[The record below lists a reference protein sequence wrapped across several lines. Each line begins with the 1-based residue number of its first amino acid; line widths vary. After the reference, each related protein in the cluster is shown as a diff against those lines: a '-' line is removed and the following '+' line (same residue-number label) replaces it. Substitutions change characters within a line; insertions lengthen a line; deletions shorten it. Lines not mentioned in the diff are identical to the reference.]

1 MDGRKIC
8 EVNRQTLKGEK
19 NMKKYLLA
27 LLTLA
32 LAVVLAACGGS
43 KEETSTSTPTEGEES
58 KEIQLGA
65 TAGPYSDM
73 LSKAIIPQLE
83 EKGYTVELTEFGDYI
98 QPNIALNNGD
108 IDANLFQHTIY
119 LETFEQQNNMDLEAL
134 VIVPTA
140 PMGFFSE
147 KFTSVEEI
155 ADGATV
161 ALPND
166 PSNAARALTSLQEQG
181 LIELDPDID
190 QLTASEKDVI
200 KNDKNLVFQP
210 VEAASLPRQI
220 QSVDIAAVPGNFA
233 LAAGL
238 DLMDALFLENMPD
251 QYRNVVAVKA
261 ENKDSQLAKDLK
273 KIVESPEFEEI
284 IDVEFQGFG
293 KPEWMVNR

>member
-1 MDGRKIC
+1 
-8 EVNRQTLKGEK
+8 
-19 NMKKYLLA
+19 MKKYLLTF
-27 LLTLA
+27 LTLA

-43 KEETSTSTPTEGEES
+43 KEESTSTDQGSTDTQEES
-58 KEIQLGA
+58 KSIKLGA

-83 EKGYTVELTEFGDYI
+83 EKGYTVELIEFQDYI
-98 QPNIALNNGD
+98 QPNKALDNGE

-119 LETFEQQNNMDLEAL
+119 LETFEQQNDMDLEAL
-134 VIVPTA
+134 IIVPTA

-166 PSNAARALTSLQEQG
+166 PSNAARALASLQEQG
-181 LIELDPDID
+181 LIEIDPNVDT
-190 QLTASEKDVI
+190 LTASEKDVV
-200 KNDKNLVFQP
+200 KNDKNLEFLP

-238 DLMDALFLENMPD
+238 DLMDAMFLENMPD

-261 ENKDSQLAKDLK
+261 DNKDSQLAKDLIE
-273 KIVESPEFEEI
+273 IVESEKFEATIDTEFP
-284 IDVEFQGFG
+284 GFG

>member
-1 MDGRKIC
+1 
-8 EVNRQTLKGEK
+8 
-19 NMKKYLLA
+19 MKKYLLTF
-27 LLTLA
+27 LTLA

-43 KEETSTSTPTEGEES
+43 NEESTSTDQGSTDTQEES
-58 KEIQLGA
+58 KSIELGA

-83 EKGYTVELTEFGDYI
+83 EKGYTVKLTEFQDYI
-98 QPNIALNNGD
+98 QPNKALDNGE

-119 LETFEQQNNMDLEAL
+119 LETFEQQNDMDLEAL
-134 VIVPTA
+134 IIVPTA

-166 PSNAARALTSLQEQG
+166 PSNAARALASLQEQG
-181 LIELDPDID
+181 LIEIDPNVDT
-190 QLTASEKDVI
+190 LTASEKDVV
-200 KNDKNLVFQP
+200 KNDKNLEFLP

-238 DLMDALFLENMPD
+238 DLMDAMFLENMPD

-261 ENKDSQLAKDLK
+261 DNKDSQLAKDLIE
-273 KIVESPEFEEI
+273 IVESEEFEAV
-284 IDVEFQGFG
+284 IDAEFQGFG

>member
-1 MDGRKIC
+1 
-8 EVNRQTLKGEK
+8 
-19 NMKKYLLA
+19 MKKYLLA

-43 KEETSTSTPTEGEES
+43 EKETSTSNDEGSAPEAK
-58 KEIQLGA
+58 KEIKLGA

-73 LSKAIIPQLE
+73 LTKAIIPQLE
-83 EKGYTVELTEFGDYI
+83 EKGYTVELIEFGDYI
-98 QPNIALNNGD
+98 QPNIALDNGD

-119 LETFEQQNNMDLEAL
+119 LETFEQQNNMDLEPL
-134 VIVPTA
+134 IIVPTA

-166 PSNAARALTSLQEQG
+166 PSNAARALSSLQEQG
-181 LIELDPDID
+181 LIELDPEID
-190 QLTASEKDVI
+190 QLTASEKDVV

-220 QSVDIAAVPGNFA
+220 ESVDIAAVPGNFA

-238 DLMDALFLENMPD
+238 DLMDAMFLENMPD
-251 QYRNVVAVKA
+251 QYRNTVAVKA

-273 KIVESPEFEEI
+273 EIVESAKFEEVIDAEFE
-284 IDVEFQGFG
+284 GFG

>member
-1 MDGRKIC
+1 
-8 EVNRQTLKGEK
+8 
-19 NMKKYLLA
+19 MKKYLLA

-43 KEETSTSTPTEGEES
+43 EKETSTSNDEGSAPEAK
-58 KEIQLGA
+58 KEIKLGA

-73 LSKAIIPQLE
+73 LTKAIIPQLE
-83 EKGYTVELTEFGDYI
+83 EKGYTVELVEFGDYI
-98 QPNIALNNGD
+98 QPNIALDNSD
-108 IDANLFQHTIY
+108 IDANLFQHSIY
-119 LETFEQQNNMDLEAL
+119 LETFEQQNNMDLEPL
-134 VIVPTA
+134 IIVPTA

-147 KFTSVEEI
+147 KFSSVEEI

-166 PSNAARALTSLQEQG
+166 PSNAARALSSLQEQG
-181 LIELDPDID
+181 LIELDPEID
-190 QLTASEKDVI
+190 QLTASEKDVV

-220 QSVDIAAVPGNFA
+220 ESVDIAAVPGNFA

-238 DLMDALFLENMPD
+238 DLMDAMFLENMPD

-273 KIVESPEFEEI
+273 EIVESAKFEEVIDAEFE
-284 IDVEFQGFG
+284 GFG

>member
-1 MDGRKIC
+1 
-8 EVNRQTLKGEK
+8 
-19 NMKKYLLA
+19 MKKYLLA
-27 LLTLA
+27 FLTLA

-43 KEETSTSTPTEGEES
+43 EKETSTSNDEGSAPEAK
-58 KEIQLGA
+58 KEIKLGA

-73 LSKAIIPQLE
+73 LTKAIIPQLE
-83 EKGYTVELTEFGDYI
+83 EKGYTVELVEFGDYI
-98 QPNIALNNGD
+98 QPNIALDNGD

-119 LETFEQQNNMDLEAL
+119 LETFEQQNNMDLEPL
-134 VIVPTA
+134 IIVPTA

-147 KFTSVEEI
+147 KFASIDEI
-155 ADGATV
+155 TDGATV

-166 PSNAARALTSLQEQG
+166 PSNAARALSSLQEQG
-181 LIELDPDID
+181 LIELDPAID
-190 QLTASEKDVI
+190 TLTASEKDVV

-220 QSVDIAAVPGNFA
+220 ESVDIAAVPGNFA

-238 DLMDALFLENMPD
+238 DLMDAMFLENMPD
-251 QYRNVVAVKA
+251 QYRNTVAVKA

-273 KIVESPEFEEI
+273 EIVESAKFEEVIDAEFE
-284 IDVEFQGFG
+284 GFG

>member
-1 MDGRKIC
+1 
-8 EVNRQTLKGEK
+8 
-19 NMKKYLLA
+19 MKKYLLTF
-27 LLTLA
+27 LTLA

-43 KEETSTSTPTEGEES
+43 KEESTSTNEGSTDTQEES
-58 KEIQLGA
+58 KSIKLGA

-83 EKGYTVELTEFGDYI
+83 EKGYTVELTEFQDYI
-98 QPNIALNNGD
+98 QPNKALDNGE

-119 LETFEQQNNMDLEAL
+119 LETFEQQNDMDLEAL
-134 VIVPTA
+134 IIVPTA

-166 PSNAARALTSLQEQG
+166 PSNAARALASLQEQG
-181 LIELDPDID
+181 LIEIDPNVDT
-190 QLTASEKDVI
+190 LTASEKDVV
-200 KNDKNLVFQP
+200 KNDKNLEFLP

-238 DLMDALFLENMPD
+238 DLMDAMFLENMPD

-261 ENKDSQLAKDLK
+261 DNKDSQLAKDLIE
-273 KIVESPEFEEI
+273 IVESEKFEATIDAEFP
-284 IDVEFQGFG
+284 GFG

>member
-1 MDGRKIC
+1 
-8 EVNRQTLKGEK
+8 
-19 NMKKYLLA
+19 MKKYLLVF
-27 LLTLA
+27 LTLA
-32 LAVVLAACGGS
+32 LAVVLAACGGKDEAATTTNGS
-43 KEETSTSTPTEGEES
+43 NSTADTTED
-58 KEIQLGA
+58 KEIILGA

-73 LSKAIIPQLE
+73 LKKAIIPQLE
-83 EKGYTVELTEFGDYI
+83 EKGYTVELKEFGDYI

-119 LETFEQQNNMDLEAL
+119 LETFEQQNNMDLEPL
-134 VIVPTA
+134 IIVPTA
-140 PMGFFSE
+140 PMGFFSD

-166 PSNAARALTSLQEQG
+166 PSNAARALSSLQEQG
-181 LIELDPDID
+181 LIEIDPNVDT
-190 QLTASEKDVI
+190 LTASEKDVV

-238 DLMDALFLENMPD
+238 DLMDAMFLENMPD

-261 ENKDSQLAKDLK
+261 ENKDSQLAKDIIE
-273 KIVESPEFEEI
+273 IVESAKFEEV
-284 IDVEFQGFG
+284 IDAEFQGFG
-293 KPEWMVNR
+293 KPEWMTNR